1 MLVAARTGAWAKSG
15 SHTPAYGGLC
25 FTAEADNS
33 SVQLTAVGSA
43 PAVTL
48 VKSFDGVNWEAYAVG
63 EVIDLPSV
71 GDFVYLAAGE
81 GGNETFG
88 SSTSA
93 YHQFV
98 INGLVAASGDITS
111 LRRFDLE
118 QTTLATYCYISM
130 FSGCTGL
137 TGAPELPATT
147 LATYCYISMF
157 SGCTGLT
164 SAPELP
170 AITLTTACYRLMFSG
185 CTGLTSAPELPAITL
200 TTACYSS
207 MFNGCTGLTSAPE
220 LPATTLA
227 SNCYGSMFNGC
238 TGLMSAPELP
248 ATTLASN
255 CYGSMFNGCTGLMS
269 APELPA
275 TTLATAC
282 YRSMFQGC
290 TGLTIAPELP
300 ATKLER
306 ICYQSMFDGCT
317 NLSLIKV
324 HFTTWV
330 SQTNSWVSGVSPTG
344 TFYKPSAL
352 PEEYGTDKIPTGWT
366 VVNIDKTT

>member
-1 MLVAARTGAWAKSG
+1 MMLGARTGAWAKSG
-15 SHTPAYGGLC
+15 SPTPAYGGLC
-25 FTAEADNS
+25 FTAELANS

-63 EVIDLPSV
+63 EVIDLPST

-88 SSTSA
+88 SSASV

-118 QTTLATYCYISM
+118 QTTLNTFCYGYL
-130 FSGCTGL
+130 FKD
-137 TGAPELPATT
+137 
-147 LATYCYISMF
+147 
-157 SGCTGLT
+157 CTGLT

-170 AITLTTACYRLMFSG
+170 T
-185 CTGLTSAPELPAITL
+185 
-200 TTACYSS
+200 
-207 MFNGCTGLTSAPE
+207 
-220 LPATTLA
+220 TTLA
-227 SNCYGSMFNGC
+227 NNCYRQMFKGC

-248 ATTLASN
+248 ATTIATG
-255 CYGSMFNGCTGLMS
+255 CYASMFEGCTSLMS

-275 TTLATAC
+275 ITLASNC

-300 ATKLER
+300 ATTLANA
-306 ICYQSMFDGCT
+306 CYSSMFRSCK
-317 NLSLIKV
+317 NISIIKI
-324 HFTTWV
+324 HFTLWDISAFNGKTNDWV
-330 SQTNSWVSGVSPTG
+330 NGVASIG
-344 TFYKPSAL
+344 TFYKPTAL
-352 PEEYGTDKIPTGWT
+352 PEEYGVSKIPTGWT
-366 VVNIDKTT
+366 VVNID

>member
-1 MLVAARTGAWAKSG
+1 MIIGARTAAWAKSG
-15 SHTPAYGGLC
+15 SPTPAYGGLC

-43 PAVTL
+43 PPTVTL

-63 EVIDLPSV
+63 EVIDLQST

-88 SSTSA
+88 SSSAA

-118 QTTLATYCYISM
+118 QTTLAISCYNSM
-130 FSGCTGL
+130 FRGCTGL
-137 TGAPELPATT
+137 TNAPELPATT
-147 LATYCYISMF
+147 LAVNCY
-157 SGCTGLT
+157 
-164 SAPELP
+164 A
-170 AITLTTACYRLMFSG
+170 Y
-185 CTGLTSAPELPAITL
+185 
-200 TTACYSS
+200 

-227 SNCYGSMFNGC
+227 TSCYRSMFEGC
-238 TGLMSAPELP
+238 TGLTSAPELP
-248 ATTLASN
+248 ATTLN
-255 CYGSMFNGCTGLMS
+255 NFCYGYMFRGCTGLTS

-275 TTLATAC
+275 TTLATNC
-282 YRSMFQGC
+282 YGSMFEGC

-300 ATKLER
+300 ATTLANYCYRNMFYGCTGLTNAPELPATTLVR
-306 ICYQSMFDGCT
+306 NCYQYIFEGCT

-324 HFTTWV
+324 HFIAWG
-330 SQTNSWVSGVSPTG
+330 SQTSGWVTNVKSTG
-344 TFYKPSAL
+344 TFYKPSSL
-352 PEEYGTDKIPTGWT
+352 PEEYGEGKIPTGWA
-366 VVNIDKTT
+366 VVNIN